1 MTLGF
6 HVAFGRLFA
15 AISILVAGCVPAGAT
30 AMVTVDAWWQLTSTI
45 YEAADG
51 SFYHG
56 CDTRDGDFVFGFV
69 CNGNAAPGDYTEGYP
84 GPGLFK
90 PGDIYTSYYEIVID
104 AELKGDLPEPTSL
117 PLFATGLGLMGWL
130 AWRRRRGLAACRW

>member
-1 MTLGF
+1 MPVVKDSGTQSRTDRVHQRQAGDDN
-6 HVAFGRLFA
+6 HVAFGRLVA

-90 PGDIYTSYYEIVID
+90 PG
-104 AELKGDLPEPTSL
+104 
-117 PLFATGLGLMGWL
+117 
-130 AWRRRRGLAACRW
+130 AAN